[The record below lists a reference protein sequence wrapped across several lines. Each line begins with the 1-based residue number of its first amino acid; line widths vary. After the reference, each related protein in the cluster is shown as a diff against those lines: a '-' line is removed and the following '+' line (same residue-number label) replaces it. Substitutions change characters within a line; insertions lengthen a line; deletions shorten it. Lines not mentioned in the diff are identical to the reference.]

1 VIGYVG
7 STGFSTGPH
16 LHYEML
22 KHGAKINPLSLE
34 LPPSDSIGKENLKT
48 FQESIRPYKEKLD
61 AKAHWQ

>member
-34 LPPSDSIGKENLKT
+34 LPPSDSIDKDNIKE
-48 FQESIRPYKEKLD
+48 FHEFIQPYKKKLYGEK
-61 AKAHWQ
+61 